1 MRMRW
6 SAADMF
12 QMGQL
17 KNELSR
23 IEQRALRGG
32 PVVLTRHGK
41 PVFALVRLDVLDEAL
56 SGASDAGRTI
66 TKREAD
72 FYARI
77 FQRADEDAA
86 SGALVDWDT
95 VQRRVDDAVAR
106 RRTRTRGQGRKG
118 VRKVAKR

>member
-1 MRMRW
+1 MRW

-17 KNELSR
+17 KNELSK

-41 PVFALVRLDVLDEAL
+41 PVFALVRLDVLDDVL
-56 SGASDAGRTI
+56 SGTSDAGRTI

-77 FQRADEDAA
+77 FQRADDDAT
-86 SGALVDWDT
+86 SGELVDWET
-95 VQRRVDDAVAR
+95 IQRRVNEAVAR
-106 RRTRTRGQGRKG
+106 RRTRARGHDRKG